1 MTDDLSQTSSEDIE
15 NGRFFVEI
23 EIDLLTIP
31 HIPPLLIN
39 NEFEC
44 RLTGVSSLENLLF
57 LLYFKGNLA
66 IRHKLSSIWVIMIR
80 YEIFLQTSYKVFFR
94 SLLKQ
99 PPFRQ
104 QG

>member
-31 HIPPLLIN
+31 HIPPLLIY

-44 RLTGVSSLENLLF
+44 RLTGVSSLENVPF
-57 LLYFKGNLA
+57 SSVFK
-66 IRHKLSSIWVIMIR
+66 RKSCH
-80 YEIFLQTSYKVFFR
+80 EIQTIVNMSDDCDNMYIKSFYKHHT
-94 SLLKQ
+94 K
-99 PPFRQ
+99 
-104 QG
+104 

>member
-31 HIPPLLIN
+31 HIPPLLIY

-57 LLYFKGNLA
+57 SSVFKRESCHKTQIIVNLGDYGK
-66 IRHKLSSIWVIMIR
+66 I
-80 YEIFLQTSYKVFFR
+80 
-94 SLLKQ
+94 
-99 PPFRQ
+99 
-104 QG
+104 